1 MHAYIPIYIYEI
13 GMGIKDG
20 ALSLKY
26 VEYPPQQTSFYPKL
40 GLVRLSYCPV
50 SANEGN
56 PYKTQLRIGRMG

>member
-26 VEYPPQQTSFYPKL
+26 VEYPPQQTSFYPTARTSKAVL
-40 GLVRLSYCPV
+40 LSSQC
-50 SANEGN
+50 
-56 PYKTQLRIGRMG
+56 Q